1 MKDVREILKKRP
13 LLFDGGMGTYYKAKP
28 GQECEQANLLD
39 PDGILTVHRAYL
51 EAGADAIKTNTF
63 GLPRMAAAQNPMWE
77 AMADEGWKLAAQ
89 AAAKTSAAVFADLG
103 PAPDTEALPAAQ
115 IYTAL
120 AERFAALGAKNFL
133 FETLSSDAGVAE
145 AARQIKEAVP
155 DAFVLVSF
163 AVLPD
168 GYTREGRHC
177 AELVRS
183 MTACGA
189 VDAVGLN
196 CVSAPGAMR
205 ALVQQLGKTKLPLAV
220 MPNAGYPVVTRTRV
234 QYQGKPEYFAR
245 ELARLAAEG
254 VRILGGCC
262 GTTPAHIAA
271 LRAALDAL
279 PETLPAAPAAAVST
293 AAKPEVEK
301 DDAFLRKLNAGK
313 KVIAIELDS
322 PKDADL
328 TGYLD
333 GARRLQAAGA
343 DLLTIADCPIARARM
358 DSSLV
363 ACRVHRELGLNV
375 LPHMTCRDRNLNA
388 TKALLLGLYAEGVR
402 EVLAITGDPIPTA
415 ERDEVKNVYQFNS
428 RKLAQYIISLAG
440 EGREMPGPMTVF
452 GALNLNARN
461 FDVELR
467 RAAQKLENGMSG
479 FLTQPVLS
487 AQAVENLKKTRET
500 LGGQAKILAGIMPVV
515 SQRNA
520 IFMENEVNG
529 IHVDQQIIDRFE
541 GLDRAAGEELGL
553 EVSVQ
558 AAKAAAPYA
567 DGFYLMTPFNRI
579 ALMERLIARLN
590 AEILTPGTI

>member
-1 MKDVREILKKRP
+1 MVDVRTILARRP
-13 LLFDGGMGTYYKAKP
+13 LLFDGGMGTYYKAAP
-28 GQECEQANLLD
+28 GTECEQANLTD
-39 PDGILTVHRAYL
+39 PEGILAVHRAYL
-51 EAGADAIKTNTF
+51 AAGADAIKTNTF
-63 GLPRMAAAQNPMWE
+63 GLPRMAAAQQPGWE
-77 AMADEGWKLAAQ
+77 ALADAGWRLASR
-89 AAAKTSAAVFADLG
+89 AAGETGAAVFADLG

-115 IYTAL
+115 LYKAP
-120 AERFAALGAKNFL
+120 AKRFALLGARNFL
-133 FETLSSDAGVAE
+133 FETLSADTGVLE
-145 AARQIKEAVP
+145 AASCLKKAIP
-155 DAFVLVSF
+155 DAFILVSF

-168 GYTREGRHC
+168 GYTREGQHC
-177 AELVRS
+177 RELVRRMAES
-183 MTACGA
+183 GV

-205 ALVQQLGKTKLPLAV
+205 GLVQMLGGVGLLLSI
-220 MPNAGYPVVTRTRV
+220 MPNAGYPVVTRTQVR
-234 QYQGKPEYFAR
+234 YQGKPEYFAR
-245 ELARLAAEG
+245 EQANLAREG

-271 LRAALDAL
+271 LRAELDAL
-279 PETLPAAPAAAVST
+279 PEDLPSAPAAQIST
-293 AAKPEVEK
+293 AESQKVEK
-301 DDAFLRKLNAGK
+301 DDAFLRKLNAGQ

-322 PKDADL
+322 PKTADL
-328 TGYLD
+328 TPYVE
-333 GARRLQAAGA
+333 GARKLQAAGA

-363 ACRVHRELGLNV
+363 ACRVHRELGMNV

-428 RKLAQYIISLAG
+428 RKLAQYIVSLAG
-440 EGREMPGPMTVF
+440 EGREMPSPMTVF

-467 RAAQKLENGMSG
+467 RAQQKLENGMSG

-500 LGGQAKILAGIMPVV
+500 LGGEAKILAGIMPVV

-520 IFMENEVNG
+520 IFMENEING
-529 IHVDQQIIDRFE
+529 IHVEDWIIEKFA
-541 GLDRAAGEELGL
+541 GLDRSQGEEMGL
-553 EVSVQ
+553 AISLDMAR
-558 AAKAAAPYA
+558 AALPYA
-567 DGFYLMTPFNRI
+567 DGFYLMTPFNRV
-579 ALMERLIARLN
+579 ALMERLIGRLKQ
-590 AEILTPGTI
+590 EVL

>member
-1 MKDVREILKKRP
+1 MLDVRKLLAQRP

-28 GQECEQANLLD
+28 GQECEQANLTD
-39 PDGILTVHRAYL
+39 PDGILAVHRAYL
-51 EAGADAIKTNTF
+51 AAGADAIKTNTF
-63 GLPRMAAAQNPMWE
+63 SLPRLAAAQQPGWE
-77 AMADEGWKLAAQ
+77 QLADAGWQLAAK
-89 AAAKTSAAVFADLG
+89 AAGETGAAVFADLG
-103 PAPDTEALPAAQ
+103 PAPDTENLPAEQ
-115 IYTAL
+115 VYL
-120 AERFAALGAKNFL
+120 AVAKRFALLGARNFL
-133 FETLSSDAGVAE
+133 LETLSAENGVLE
-145 AARQIKEAVP
+145 AIHALKQTVP
-155 DAFVLVSF
+155 EAFVLVSF

-168 GYTREGRHC
+168 GYTREGRYC
-177 AELVRS
+177 ADLVRRMAQS
-183 MTACGA
+183 GV

-205 ALVQQLGKTKLPLAV
+205 ALVQQLGDAGLPLSV
-220 MPNAGYPVVTRTRV
+220 MPNAGYPVVARAQVR
-234 QYQGKPEYFAR
+234 YQGKPAYFAR
-245 ELARLAAEG
+245 ELSRLATEG

-262 GTTPAHIAA
+262 GTTPQHIAA
-271 LRAALDAL
+271 LRTALDAL
-279 PETLPAAPAAAVST
+279 PEALPAAPAAKPAAV
-293 AAKPEVEK
+293 AKPAVET
-301 DDAFLRKLNAGK
+301 DDVFLRKLRAGQR
-313 KVIAIELDS
+313 VIAVELDS

-328 TGYLD
+328 TAYLE

-363 ACRVHRELGLNV
+363 ACRVHRELGMNV

-428 RKLAQYIISLAG
+428 RKLAQYIVSLAG
-440 EGREMPGPMTVF
+440 EGREMPSPITVF

-461 FDVELR
+461 FEVELR
-467 RAAQKLENGMSG
+467 RAAEKLENGMSG

-500 LGGQAKILAGIMPVV
+500 LGERAKILAGILPVV

-529 IHVDQQIIDRFE
+529 IHVDDAIIQRFE

-558 AAKAAAPYA
+558 AAKAAAPYV
-567 DGFYLMTPFNRI
+567 DGFYLMTPFNRV
-579 ALMERLIARLN
+579 ALMERLIARLRT
-590 AEILTPGTI
+590 EVTG

>member
-39 PDGILTVHRAYL
+39 PEGVLAVHGAYL

-63 GLPRMAAAQNPMWE
+63 GLPRMAAAGNPLWE
-77 AMADEGWKLAAQ
+77 ALTDEGWRLAAQ
-89 AAAKTSAAVFADLG
+89 AAAKTGAAVFADLG
-103 PAPDTEALPAAQ
+103 PAPDTESLPAAQ

-145 AARQIKEAVP
+145 AAKQIKEAVP

-177 AELVRS
+177 IQLVRS
-183 MTACGA
+183 MTACSA

-205 ALVQQLGKTKLPLAV
+205 TLVQQLGRTELPLSV

-254 VRILGGCC
+254 VRILGDCC

-271 LRAALDAL
+271 LRTALDAL
-279 PETLPAAPAAAVST
+279 PEQLPVAAAAPVPT

-328 TGYLD
+328 TGYLE

-428 RKLAQYIISLAG
+428 RKLAQYIVSLAG
-440 EGREMPGPMTVF
+440 EGREMPSPLTVF

-461 FDVELR
+461 FDVELC
-467 RAAQKLENGMSG
+467 RAQEKLENGMSG

-487 AQAVENLKKTRET
+487 AQAVENLKKTREA
-500 LGGQAKILAGIMPVV
+500 LGSRAKILAGIMPVV

-529 IHVDQQIIDRFE
+529 IHVDAEIIERFA
-541 GLDRAAGEELGL
+541 GLDRVQGEELGL
-553 EVSVQ
+553 EVSVK
-558 AAKAAAPYA
+558 AAQAAAPYA

-579 ALMERLIARLN
+579 ALMERLIARLKEEKI
-590 AEILTPGTI
+590 AD

>member
-1 MKDVREILKKRP
+1 MIDVRAHLARKP

-28 GQECEQANLLD
+28 GTECEQGNLLD
-39 PDGILTVHRAYL
+39 PAGVRKVHREYL
-51 EAGADAIKTNTF
+51 AAGAEAIKTNTF
-63 GLPRMAAAQNPMWE
+63 GLPRMAAARQPDWQ
-77 AMADEGWKLAAQ
+77 ALARAGWKLAAE
-89 AAAKTSAAVFADLG
+89 AAVETGAAVFADLG
-103 PAPDTEALPAAQ
+103 PAPDTEAAPAGS
-115 IYTAL
+115 IYTAV
-120 AERFAALGAKNFL
+120 ARCFVEQGAKNFL
-133 FETLSSDAGVAE
+133 FETLSSDAGVLE
-145 AARQIKEAVP
+145 AVQAVKAQVP

-168 GYTREGRHC
+168 GYTREGMYSKD
-177 AELVRS
+177 LVRR
-183 MTACGA
+183 MTESGI
-189 VDAVGLN
+189 VDAVGFN

-205 ALVQQLGKTKLPLAV
+205 TLVQQLGSTALPLSV
-220 MPNAGYPVVTRTRV
+220 MPNAGYPVVTRTQV
-234 QYQGKPEYFAR
+234 KYQGKPEYFAK
-245 ELARLAAEG
+245 ELARIAAEG

-271 LRAALDAL
+271 LRAALDSL
-279 PETLPAAPAAAVST
+279 PAVEKAAPAVQVST
-293 AAKPEVEK
+293 PEAPTVEK

-328 TGYLD
+328 TNYLA
-333 GARRLQAAGA
+333 GAKRLQAAGA

-363 ACRVHRELGLNV
+363 ACRVHRELGLCT

-428 RKLAQYIISLAG
+428 RKLAQYIVSLAG
-440 EGREMPGPMTVF
+440 EGREMPSPMTVF

-461 FDVELR
+461 FEVELR
-467 RAAQKLENGMSG
+467 RAGEKLENGMSG

-487 AQAVENLKKTRET
+487 EQAVENLRRTRET
-500 LGGQAKILAGIMPVV
+500 LGQRAKILAGIMPVV

-529 IHVDQQIIDRFE
+529 IHVAEDIIEAFA
-541 GLDRAAGEELGL
+541 GLDREQGEALGL
-553 EVSVQ
+553 EISLKM
-558 AAKAAAPYA
+558 AREALPYA
-567 DGFYLMTPFNRI
+567 DGFYLMTPFNRV
-579 ALMERLIARLN
+579 ALMERLIARLKT
-590 AEILTPGTI
+590 ELLQEQ

>member
-1 MKDVREILKKRP
+1 MSDVREILKKRP

-28 GQECEQANLLD
+28 GQECEQANLTD
-39 PDGILTVHRAYL
+39 PEGVLAVHREYL
-51 EAGADAIKTNTF
+51 AAGADAIKTNTF
-63 GLPRMAAAQNPMWE
+63 GLPRMAAAGNPVWE
-77 AMADEGWKLAAQ
+77 MLADEGWKLAQQ
-89 AAAKTSAAVFADLG
+89 AAAETGAAVFADLG

-115 IYTAL
+115 LYAAL
-120 AERFAALGAKNFL
+120 ADRFAELGAKNFL
-133 FETLSSDAGVAE
+133 FETLSTESGVAE
-145 AARQIKEAVP
+145 AAKHIKETVP

-168 GYTREGRHC
+168 GYTREGRYC
-177 AELVRS
+177 TELVRR
-183 MTACGA
+183 MAECGA

-205 ALVQQLGKTKLPLAV
+205 ALVKRLGAAPLPLSV
-220 MPNAGYPVVTRTRV
+220 MPNAGYPVVIRTRV

-245 ELARLAAEG
+245 ELARIAAEG

-271 LRAALDAL
+271 LRAALDVL
-279 PETLPAAPAAAVST
+279 PENLPAAPAAQVST

-301 DDAFLRKLNAGK
+301 DDAFLRKLNAGQ
-313 KVIAIELDS
+313 KVIAVELDS

-328 TGYLD
+328 TGYLES
-333 GARRLQAAGA
+333 ARRLQAAGA

-428 RKLAQYIISLAG
+428 RKLAQYIVSLAG

-467 RAAQKLENGMSG
+467 RAVQKLENGMSG

-500 LGGQAKILAGIMPVV
+500 LGGKAKILAGIMPVV

-520 IFMENEVNG
+520 VFMENEVNG

-541 GLDRAAGEELGL
+541 GLDRAQGEELGL
-553 EVSVQ
+553 EVSVRV
-558 AAKAAAPYA
+558 AKAAAPYA

-590 AEILTPGTI
+590 AEILTSGTI

>member
-1 MKDVREILKKRP
+1 MIDVRAHLARKP

-28 GQECEQANLLD
+28 GTECEQGNLLD
-39 PDGILTVHRAYL
+39 PAGVRKVHREYL
-51 EAGADAIKTNTF
+51 AAGAEAIKTNTF
-63 GLPRMAAAQNPMWE
+63 GLPRMAAAQQPDWQ
-77 AMADEGWKLAAQ
+77 ALARAGWKLAAE
-89 AAAKTSAAVFADLG
+89 AAVETGAAVFADLG
-103 PAPDTEALPAAQ
+103 PAPDTEAAPAGS
-115 IYTAL
+115 IYTAV
-120 AERFAALGAKNFL
+120 ARCFVEQGAKNFL
-133 FETLSSDAGVAE
+133 FETLSSDAGVLE
-145 AARQIKEAVP
+145 AVQAVKAQVP

-168 GYTREGRHC
+168 GYTREGMYSKD
-177 AELVRS
+177 LVRR
-183 MTACGA
+183 MTESGI
-189 VDAVGLN
+189 VDAVGFN

-205 ALVQQLGKTKLPLAV
+205 TLVQQLGSTALPLSV
-220 MPNAGYPVVTRTRV
+220 MPNAGYPVVTRTQV
-234 QYQGKPEYFAR
+234 KYQGKPEYFAK
-245 ELARLAAEG
+245 ELARIAAEG

-271 LRAALDAL
+271 LRAALDSL
-279 PETLPAAPAAAVST
+279 PAVEKAAPAVQVST
-293 AAKPEVEK
+293 PEAPTVEK
-301 DDAFLRKLNAGK
+301 DDTFLRKLNAGK

-328 TGYLD
+328 TNYLA
-333 GARRLQAAGA
+333 GAKRLQAAGA

-363 ACRVHRELGLNV
+363 ACRVHRELGLCT

-428 RKLAQYIISLAG
+428 RKLAQYIVSLAG
-440 EGREMPGPMTVF
+440 EGREMPSPMTVF

-461 FDVELR
+461 FEVELR
-467 RAAQKLENGMSG
+467 RAGEKLENGMSG

-487 AQAVENLKKTRET
+487 EQAVENLRRTRET
-500 LGGQAKILAGIMPVV
+500 LGERAKILAGIMPVV

-529 IHVDQQIIDRFE
+529 IHVAEDIIEAFA
-541 GLDRAAGEELGL
+541 GLDREQGEALGL
-553 EVSVQ
+553 EISLKM
-558 AAKAAAPYA
+558 AREALPYA
-567 DGFYLMTPFNRI
+567 DGFYLMTPFNRV
-579 ALMERLIARLN
+579 ALMERLIARLKT
-590 AEILTPGTI
+590 ELLQEQ

>member
-1 MKDVREILKKRP
+1 MIDVRAHLARKP

-28 GQECEQANLLD
+28 GTECEQGNLLD
-39 PDGILTVHRAYL
+39 PAGVRKVHREYL
-51 EAGADAIKTNTF
+51 AAGAEAIKTNTF
-63 GLPRMAAAQNPMWE
+63 GLPRMAAARQPDWQ
-77 AMADEGWKLAAQ
+77 ALARAGWKLAAE
-89 AAAKTSAAVFADLG
+89 AAVETGAAVFADLG
-103 PAPDTEALPAAQ
+103 PAPDTEAAPAGS
-115 IYTAL
+115 IYTAV
-120 AERFAALGAKNFL
+120 ARCFVEQGAKNFL
-133 FETLSSDAGVAE
+133 FETLSSDAGVLE
-145 AARQIKEAVP
+145 AVRAVKAQVP

-168 GYTREGRHC
+168 GYTREGMYSKD
-177 AELVRS
+177 LVRR
-183 MTACGA
+183 MTESGI
-189 VDAVGLN
+189 VDAVGFN

-205 ALVQQLGKTKLPLAV
+205 TLVQQLGSTALPLSV
-220 MPNAGYPVVTRTRV
+220 MPNAGYPVVTRTQV
-234 QYQGKPEYFAR
+234 KYQGKPEYFAK
-245 ELARLAAEG
+245 ELARIAAEG

-271 LRAALDAL
+271 LRAALDSL
-279 PETLPAAPAAAVST
+279 PAVEKAAPAVQVST
-293 AAKPEVEK
+293 PEAPTVEK

-328 TGYLD
+328 TNYLA
-333 GARRLQAAGA
+333 GAKRLQAAGA

-363 ACRVHRELGLNV
+363 ACRVHRELELCT

-428 RKLAQYIISLAG
+428 RKLAQYIVSLAG
-440 EGREMPGPMTVF
+440 EGRKMPSPMTVF

-461 FDVELR
+461 FEVELR
-467 RAAQKLENGMSG
+467 RAGEKLENGMSG

-487 AQAVENLKKTRET
+487 EQAVENLRRTRET
-500 LGGQAKILAGIMPVV
+500 LGERAKILAGIMPVV

-529 IHVDQQIIDRFE
+529 IHVAEDIMEAFA
-541 GLDRAAGEELGL
+541 GLDREQGEALGL
-553 EVSVQ
+553 EISLKM
-558 AAKAAAPYA
+558 AREALPYA
-567 DGFYLMTPFNRI
+567 DGFYLMTPFNRV
-579 ALMERLIARLN
+579 ALMERLIARLKT
-590 AEILTPGTI
+590 ELLQEQ